1 MISDKNYSLL
11 ITIVKSRIALA
22 KQEGKEI
29 KFEDIDGYIDEG
41 VAFANISIDQKTR
54 NRLFADIEYEH
65 KIFHAPGACI
75 FDDYDEH
82 RNWYNEANIE
92 NPFFWNRYREH
103 LMMHTSI
110 DRVSINL
117 LDEETLPNI
126 MNLLGNPTEQLSKPQ
141 FRRGL
146 IIGDVQSGK
155 TATYSGLICKA
166 ADAGYKVV
174 ILLAGITESLRRQ
187 TQERIDE
194 GIVGLSRYKDGK
206 KTGHRIVGVGLDG
219 HGIRAT
225 SFTSLE
231 NDFVGDCDK
240 ISMTLNSNN
249 SLVIFVVKK
258 NVSILTK
265 LYNWLKELNLDPV
278 INKVTAPMLLIDDEA
293 DNASVNTR
301 KDETDPTRT
310 NKIIRQICTLFQN
323 STYVGFTATPFANVF
338 IAPDSIDSM
347 KNADLFPQHFIYA
360 LPTPSS
366 YIGAAKIFY
375 EDGPHYGSL
384 RYISDITEPD
394 YASEEFK
401 EQQREDIDSL
411 NQGPFYYRH
420 KKEWN
425 GVFPDSLTEAIHC
438 YLLANVVRDLRG
450 DQKKPR
456 SMLINMSR
464 FVKVQRRIKEHV
476 ESVFEAFFNKVR
488 FDFKD
493 DASYNKTLPF
503 YAYLKSLWDKHFNN
517 ISDIS
522 FDRIVNKTNLI
533 SAIEKIKILIVN
545 GSKTSDKLDYKSNPH
560 LRVIA
565 IGGLALSR
573 GLTLEGLLVSYFY
586 RNTATFDVLMQ
597 MGRWFGYRPGYEDLF
612 QIWTSETSAR
622 WYEEI
627 SRSSEALKQDI
638 RDMYEQHLT
647 PKDFGIKVRYNS
659 SELAITASNKMR
671 KAFDWTI
678 PFTYYGNIYD
688 TPYVSLNESQNR
700 NNLKVISTLAATLK
714 EGGYS
719 FRFADIG
726 RHPQSEINNP
736 NIGTSRYFADVPKSI
751 IVDILSSIKCSVVN
765 MNFNTAN
772 LLDFVQ
778 DPENIGLDKWD
789 VVFEG
794 GESSEKYDI
803 PELSSIN
810 CVERSICM
818 GNRNVIQIS
827 SRRRILGLREGK
839 FALTKDQI
847 SLAETACREAWIATG
862 ESRESANGRDVPLRA
877 YFEYLPHRKPIL
889 IVMCIQPKSNKDGN
903 KPDTAEIKKYKEE
916 LGNDKIVAFAIGFP
930 GIGEMGAPRKYKVN
944 KVFYQM
950 FMEDSEEIE
959 DEDEE

>member
-1 MISDKNYSLL
+1 MISDKNYSAL

-22 KQEGKEI
+22 KQSGKEI
-29 KFEDIDGYIDEG
+29 RFEDIDDYIDEA
-41 VAFANISIDQKTR
+41 VSFAGIEIDKETR
-54 NRLFADIEYEH
+54 NRLFSDIEYEH
-65 KIFHAPGACI
+65 KIFHTPGACI
-75 FDDYDEH
+75 FDDYNEH
-82 RNWYNEANIE
+82 RNWYDEANIE
-92 NPFFWNRYREH
+92 DSFFWNRYREH
-103 LMMHTSI
+103 LIMHTSI
-110 DRVSINL
+110 DRTSINL

-126 MNLLGNPTEQLSKPQ
+126 MNLLGNPTEHLSSSK

-194 GIVGLSRYKDGK
+194 GIIGLSRFKDGK
-206 KTGHRIVGVGLDG
+206 NTGHRVVGVGLDG
-219 HGIRAT
+219 HGYRAT
-225 SFTSLE
+225 SFTSLDS
-231 NDFVGDCDK
+231 DFVGDCDK

-278 INKVTAPMLLIDDEA
+278 VNKVTAPMLLIDDEA

-338 IAPDSIDSM
+338 IDPDSVDSM

-366 YIGAAKIFY
+366 YIGASKIFY
-375 EDGPHYGSL
+375 EDGPQYGSL
-384 RYISDITEPD
+384 RYISDISEPD
-394 YASEEFK
+394 YTSDEFK
-401 EQQREDIDSL
+401 EQQREDIESL
-411 NQGPFYYRH
+411 NHGTFYYRH

-425 GVFPDSLTEAIHC
+425 GILPNSLSEAIHC
-438 YLLANVVRDLRG
+438 FLLANVVRDMRG

-464 FVKVQRRIKEHV
+464 FIKVQRRIKEHV
-476 ESVFEAFFNKVR
+476 EAIFEDFFNKIR

-493 DASYNKTLPF
+493 DSSYNKQLPF
-503 YAYLKSLWDKHFNN
+503 YHYLQSLWKKHFHN

-522 FDRIVNKTNLI
+522 FERIVDKANLI
-533 SAIEKIKILIVN
+533 SAIEKIKIVVVN
-545 GSKTSDKLDYKSNPH
+545 GSKSSDKLDYKTNPQ

-671 KAFDWTI
+671 KAFDWSI

-688 TPYVSLNESQNR
+688 TPYISLNPAQNR
-700 NNLKVISTLAATLK
+700 TNLNVISSFANKLK
-714 EGGYS
+714 EEGYS
-719 FRFADIG
+719 FRFADVG
-726 RHPQSEINNP
+726 RYPQSEILNP
-736 NIGTSRYFADVPKSI
+736 NIGTSRYFADVPKDV
-751 IVDILSSIKCSVVN
+751 IVDVLTSIKCSVVN
-765 MNFNTAN
+765 MNFNIPN
-772 LLDFVQ
+772 LLDFIQ
-778 DPENIGLDKWD
+778 DQDNVGLEKWD

-794 GESSEKYDI
+794 GDSKEKYNI
-803 PELSSIN
+803 PELSTIN
-810 CVERSICM
+810 CVERAICL

-839 FALTKDQI
+839 FTLTKEQI
-847 SLAETACREAWIATG
+847 THAETVCRENWKAEG
-862 ESRESANGRDVPLRA
+862 ESEESANRRDVPLKA
-877 YFEYLPHRKPIL
+877 FFEYLPKRKPIL
-889 IVMCIQPKSNKDGN
+889 IVMLIKPKENNDDT
-903 KPDTAEIKKYKEE
+903 KPDTVEIKDYKDA
-916 LGNDKIVAFAIGFP
+916 LGDDKIVAFAIGFP
-930 GIGEMGAPRKYKVN
+930 GVGEMGAPRKYKVN